1 MTEEAHRRWDILL
14 KVVVL
19 LGSVWAAWTYFDKKE
34 TEFRK
39 PFWEA
44 QLRLYFEATD
54 TASKVANLPEGK
66 QRDEAV
72 DRFWQLFY
80 GPLRV
85 VEDNDNVSK
94 AMVGFATC
102 VRQKCGQTELQNLS
116 LRLADACTRSL
127 GETWDQKFRHYKAL
141 AEERNK

>member
-44 QLRLYFEATD
+44 QLRLYGSPQE
-54 TASKVANLPEGK
+54 L
-66 QRDEAV
+66 
-72 DRFWQLFY
+72 
-80 GPLRV
+80 
-85 VEDNDNVSK
+85 
-94 AMVGFATC
+94 VG
-102 VRQKCGQTELQNLS
+102 S
-116 LRLADACTRSL
+116 S
-127 GETWDQKFRHYKAL
+127 
-141 AEERNK
+141 